1 MFFQLSYG
9 TMRCGNYQRCLLF
22 QKGKYLDFLHVTIAC
37 MKKFDLSVFG
47 TIVQNRDK
55 SNISFIPE
63 SNATILAQSAKNVK
77 LGSYEKLQKIKS

>member
-1 MFFQLSYG
+1 
-9 TMRCGNYQRCLLF
+9 MRCGNYQRCLLF

-55 SNISFIPE
+55 SNIINKPSE
-63 SNATILAQSAKNVK
+63 YNKNAKKGEQI
-77 LGSYEKLQKIKS
+77 IKY